1 MSKNKEDTM
10 KKYNGAQSRKS
21 QFRKRSFGKTKPN
34 YRSLVKQENDSF
46 LAKYGARIKAED
58 PARYY
63 SMIGRKLPKK
73 YQNQFGET
81 KPNTPSTVEIVPVKV
96 PEKTPE
102 EIAKEEEAK
111 RIKAE
116 KAKAL
121 REKKIKEEAF
131 RRKNQ
136 DAAAREF
143 KYIHWVNAHE
153 QGNYR
158 NIHSEEYKRK
168 TEKEYKYY

>member
-1 MSKNKEDTM
+1 MPKL
-10 KKYNGAQSRKS
+10 NGARSKRSRSRKR
-21 QFRKRSFGKTKPN
+21 QFGETKPN
-34 YRSLVKQENDSF
+34 YGLEVKQENESF

-121 REKKIKEEAF
+121 REKKMKEEAF

-143 KYIHWVNAHE
+143 RYIRWVNAHE
-153 QGNYR
+153 QGNWR
-158 NIHSEEYKRK
+158 SIHSEEYKRK
-168 TEKEYKYY
+168 TEKKYEYY

>member
-1 MSKNKEDTM
+1 
-10 KKYNGAQSRKS
+10 
-21 QFRKRSFGKTKPN
+21 
-34 YRSLVKQENDSF
+34 LVKQENDSF

-81 KPNTPSTVEIVPVKV
+81 KPNNLSTVEIVPVKV

-102 EIAKEEEAK
+102 EIAKEEEVK

-116 KAKAL
+116 KAKSL
-121 REKKIKEEAF
+121 REKKMKEEAF

-143 KYIHWVNAHE
+143 RYIRWVNAHE
-153 QGNYR
+153 QGNWR
-158 NIHSEEYKRK
+158 SIHSEEYKRK
-168 TEKEYKYY
+168 TEKKYEYY

>member
-1 MSKNKEDTM
+1 M

-34 YRSLVKQENDSF
+34 YRSLIKQENDSF
-46 LAKYGARIKAED
+46 LAKYGTRIKAED

-121 REKKIKEEAF
+121 REKKIKEESF

-143 KYIHWVNAHE
+143 RYIRWVNAHE
-153 QGNYR
+153 QGNWR
-158 NIHSEEYKRK
+158 SIHSEEYKRK
-168 TEKEYKYY
+168 TEKKYEYYWYLQSCD

>member
-1 MSKNKEDTM
+1 MPKL
-10 KKYNGAQSRKS
+10 NGARSKRSRSRK
-21 QFRKRSFGKTKPN
+21 R
-34 YRSLVKQENDSF
+34 
-46 LAKYGARIKAED
+46 
-58 PARYY
+58 
-63 SMIGRKLPKK
+63 
-73 YQNQFGET
+73 QFGET
-81 KPNTPSTVEIVPVKV
+81 KPNTVSTVETVPVKV

-116 KAKAL
+116 KAKAV

-143 KYIHWVNAHE
+143 RYIRWVNAHE
-153 QGNYR
+153 QGNWR
-158 NIHSEEYKRK
+158 SIHSEAYKRK
-168 TEKEYKYY
+168 TEKKFEYY

>member
-1 MSKNKEDTM
+1 MPKL
-10 KKYNGAQSRKS
+10 NGARSRRSRSRKR
-21 QFRKRSFGKTKPN
+21 QFGETKPN
-34 YRSLVKQENDSF
+34 YALEVKQENDSF

-81 KPNTPSTVEIVPVKV
+81 KPNNLSTVEIVPVKV

-102 EIAKEEEAK
+102 EIAKEEEVK

-116 KAKAL
+116 KAKSL
-121 REKKIKEEAF
+121 REKKMKEEAF

-143 KYIHWVNAHE
+143 RYIRWVNAHE
-153 QGNYR
+153 QGNWR
-158 NIHSEEYKRK
+158 SNHSEEYKRK
-168 TEKEYKYY
+168 TEKKYEYY